1 MQIAWEVFTPA
12 AALAGGALIG
22 LAASWLVLMNGR
34 IAGISGMLGG
44 LLDRAGDWPLRLAF
58 VLGLLLAPTL
68 WWGLIGP
75 LPTIQLATPLPR
87 LLLAGILVGIGT
99 RLASGCTSGHG
110 VCGLSR
116 LSPRSLL
123 ATGCFMLSAG
133 VTVYIVRH
141 CLGWA

>member
-1 MQIAWEVFTPA
+1 MQIDWAGFTPA
-12 AALAGGALIG
+12 AALAGGMLIG

-34 IAGISGMLGG
+34 IAGISGMVGG

-58 VLGLLLAPTL
+58 VLGLLLAPAL
-68 WWGLIGP
+68 WWLCIGNWPRVQLDVSP
-75 LPTIQLATPLPR
+75 LR
-87 LLLAGILVGIGT
+87 LLLAGVLVGIGT

-123 ATGCFMLSAG
+123 APLSFMLSAAR
-133 VTVYIVRH
+133 TVYIVRH
-141 CLGWA
+141 CLGGA

>member
-1 MQIAWEVFTPA
+1 MQIDWAGFTPA
-12 AALAGGALIG
+12 ASLAGGMLIG

>member
-1 MQIAWEVFTPA
+1 MAWEVFTPA

>member
-1 MQIAWEVFTPA
+1 VQIAWEVFTPA

-44 LLDRAGDWPLRLAF
+44 LLERAGDWPLRLAF